1 LYSITPLGKRLYSV
15 PYTVDE
21 TGNVIPDIR
30 VFKDKATGTEVI
42 YSKNLTHFLDEFNY
56 NGIVFS
62 QRFPFSKDDF
72 ESEEEY
78 KETLYAYKREILKQ
92 LYSSNNKTAIRKIN
106 NLSKLGSNII
116 NNHLSDELKSDSYD
130 IHFLASTS
138 PDVLINLM
146 DGDYDFVNKNI
157 EQLE

>member
-1 LYSITPLGKRLYSV
+1 MWDNICRKI
-15 PYTVDE
+15 
-21 TGNVIPDIR
+21 N
-30 VFKDKATGTEVI
+30 
-42 YSKNLTHFLDEFNY
+42 NFLWT
-56 NGIVFS
+56 
-62 QRFPFSKDDF
+62 
-72 ESEEEY
+72 SE
-78 KETLYAYKREILKQ
+78 I
-92 LYSSNNKTAIRKIN
+92 IRKIN

-146 DGDYDFVNKNI
+146 DVDYDFVNKNI